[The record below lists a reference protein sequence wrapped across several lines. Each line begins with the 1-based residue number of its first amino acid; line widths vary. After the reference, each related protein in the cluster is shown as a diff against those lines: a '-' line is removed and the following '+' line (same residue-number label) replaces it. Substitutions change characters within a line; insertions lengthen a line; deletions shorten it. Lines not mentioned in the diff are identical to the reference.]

1 MRASP
6 NFKNLKLFSPFLY
19 NVFIYFDTTIYCI
32 RQHSFY
38 ISIDYKY
45 NICYSTNQFQLYLL
59 ISTGLFYFLGG
70 LATII
75 LQLVQAC
82 SISWETLQ
90 LSFYIQYRPVLFL
103 KRPYSCHPI
112 ISTGLFYFLRGLTA
126 VILHLVQACSI
137 SQEALQ
143 LSFYIYYR
151 PVLFLRRPCNYHP
164 TISTGLFYFLG
175 DLAAAI
181 LHLVQAC
188 SISWETL

>member
-6 NFKNLKLFSPFLY
+6 NFKKFETFSPFLY

-32 RQHSFY
+32 WQYSFY

-82 SISWETLQ
+82 SISQETLQ
-90 LSFYIQYRPVLFL
+90 VSFYIQYRPVL
-103 KRPYSCHPI
+103 S
-112 ISTGLFYFLRGLTA
+112 
-126 VILHLVQACSI
+126 
-137 SQEALQ
+137 
-143 LSFYIYYR
+143 
-151 PVLFLRRPCNYHP
+151 LRRPCNYHP
-164 TISTGLFYFLG
+164 TISTALFYLSG
-175 DLAAAI
+175 DLVTII
-181 LHLVQAC
+181 LQLVQAC
-188 SISWETL
+188 SISLQTLQLSSQNQYRPVVIN